1 MLAGFEGWD
10 GVVFQPRLRMKP
22 GTGVGTR
29 SGSVARLSA
38 QSRGCLGCGLGS
50 GNRLALCGFRPRAV
64 LRRRLRIWTVSWLA
78 LVLSAG
84 YRGNPRPDFR
94 SMARAGC

>member
-38 QSRGCLGCGLGS
+38 QSRGCLGCVLGS
-50 GNRLALCGFRPRAV
+50 GNRLALFGFRPGAV
-64 LRRRLRIWTVSWLA
+64 LKRRLGRGTVPQFA
-78 LVLSAG
+78 LGLNAG
-84 YRGNPRPDFR
+84 SRCDPDFG
-94 SMARAGC
+94 SMARTGC

>member
-1 MLAGFEGWD
+1 
-10 GVVFQPRLRMKP
+10 MKL
-22 GTGVGTR
+22 GIRVGTR
-29 SGSVARLSA
+29 PGSVFVPVAQLSA